1 MRGGNWLKKNGN
13 DGFVMAEVLMT
24 VMLLMVISTLLFSSA
39 SRRYAR
45 AERNAAKT
53 EARLAAETA
62 VQVLAENI
70 LREESSDMIEKLVSD
85 HGLPKTD
92 AVIWAD
98 NGDEEPE
105 KIETTVSAFWNED
118 GSGLVLRAECSAGN
132 QKESA
137 SIVLKKERLSVYT
150 PSNAEREEE
159 TEDEL

>member
-1 MRGGNWLKKNGN
+1 MRGGKCLKKNGN

-62 VQVLAENI
+62 VEVLAENI
-70 LREESSDMIEKLVSD
+70 LRKESSDMIEKLVSER
-85 HGLPKTD
+85 GLPKTD

-105 KIETTVSAFWNED
+105 KIETTVSSFWNAD
-118 GSGLVLRAECSAGN
+118 GSGLVLRAECSVRN

-159 TEDEL
+159 TEDEP

>member
-1 MRGGNWLKKNGN
+1 MLKKNGN
-13 DGFVMAEVLMT
+13 AGFVMAEVLMT
-24 VMLLMVISTLLFSSA
+24 VMFLMVVGTLLFSSA

-53 EARLAAETA
+53 EARLAAESA
-62 VQVLAENI
+62 VQVLAKNI
-70 LREESSDMIEKLVSD
+70 LREESSDTIEKLVSE

-98 NGDEEPE
+98 GGDEKSE
-105 KIETTVSAFWNED
+105 KIETIVSSCWNAD
-118 GSGLVLRAECSAGN
+118 GSGLVLRAECLVRG

>member
-1 MRGGNWLKKNGN
+1 MKKNGN

-39 SRRYAR
+39 SRRYVR
-45 AERNAAKT
+45 AERNAEKT

-70 LREESSDMIEKLVSD
+70 LREESSDMIEKLVSER
-85 HGLPKTD
+85 GLPKTD

-105 KIETTVSAFWNED
+105 KIETTVSSFWNAD
-118 GSGLVLRAECSAGN
+118 GSGLVLHAECSVGD
-132 QKESA
+132 QRESA
-137 SIVLKKERLSVYT
+137 SLVLKKERLSVYT
-150 PSNAEREEE
+150 PSNADREEE
-159 TEDEL
+159 TEDEP

>member
-1 MRGGNWLKKNGN
+1 MKKNGN

-70 LREESSDMIEKLVSD
+70 LWEESSDMIEKLVSD
-85 HGLPKTD
+85 HGLSKTY

-118 GSGLVLRAECSAGN
+118 GSGLVLRAECSVGN
-132 QKESA
+132 QTESA

>member
-1 MRGGNWLKKNGN
+1 MGHISEIFMISDHHRSRISKKLFWDLLVRGIWPINQR
-13 DGFVMAEVLMT
+13 F
-24 VMLLMVISTLLFSSA
+24 
-39 SRRYAR
+39 
-45 AERNAAKT
+45 
-53 EARLAAETA
+53 
-62 VQVLAENI
+62 

>member
-1 MRGGNWLKKNGN
+1 MRGGNGLKKNGN

-24 VMLLMVISTLLFSSA
+24 VMLLMVIGTLLFSSA

-62 VQVLAENI
+62 VQVLAEKI
-70 LREESSDMIEKLVSD
+70 LREETSDIVEKLVSER
-85 HGLPKTD
+85 GLPRTGG
-92 AVIWAD
+92 VIWAD
-98 NGDEEPE
+98 NAAEKSE
-105 KIETTVSAFWNED
+105 KIETTVTSFWNTD
-118 GSGLVLRAECSAGN
+118 GSGLVLQAECAVRN

-137 SIVLKKERLSVYT
+137 SIVLKRERLSVYT

-159 TEDEL
+159 DEP